1 MVPPLVS
8 SILVLLSCT
17 GEYVYDSA
25 DPEPPKAGRVIELVD
40 DHNYAYDS
48 TIDVPEVATAA
59 ETDLIL
65 SWAGL
70 TEDMQCHETEPVSG
84 VDNVAVLVFANLT
97 QDEVAVGLNDD
108 TLQQADLSVYI
119 SAEPG
124 NATNLDL
131 SELTFYGTDPE
142 ILPFTTPDSGTWL
155 ALLTS
160 GTQIAVGTRAMKFFS
175 PTKGETNTTVAIND
189 ACGMLEFAVELEALE
204 EVPVNVEGPWI
215 IDWSAL
221 TRSGQGYPINLG
233 NIDRVMVAWFAD
245 QEVAG
250 LETNFLDLELVADRL
265 WSMEL
270 DGGAGAELDGLKE
283 SGTDAAFDG
292 FTEDGLWLLA
302 LRCSTCPNPAPQFLT
317 VVYPLAE
324 G

>member
-1 MVPPLVS
+1 MS
-8 SILVLLSCT
+8 SLLVLLGCV

-25 DPEPPKAGRVIELVD
+25 SPEPPKAGRVIELVD

-48 TIDVPEVATAA
+48 TIDVPQVATAA
-59 ETDLIL
+59 GADLTL

-70 TEDMQCHETEPVSG
+70 TEDMQCHDIAPVQD
-84 VDNVAVLVFANLT
+84 VDNVAVLVFSNLT
-97 QDEVAVGLNDD
+97 QPEVAEGLNND

-124 NATNLDL
+124 NATNIDL
-131 SELTFYGTDPE
+131 SELTFYGTDPK

-160 GTQIAVGTRAMKFFS
+160 GTQIAVGTRAMKFFT
-175 PTKGETNTTVAIND
+175 PTKGEENTTVALND
-189 ACGMLEFAVELEALE
+189 ACGMLEFSVELEALE

-221 TRSGQGYPINLG
+221 TLSGQGYPISLG
-233 NIDRVMVAWFAD
+233 NIDRVMVAWFAE
-245 QEVAG
+245 QELAG
-250 LETNFLDLELVADRL
+250 LEEKFLDLELLADRL

-270 DGGAGAELDGLKE
+270 DGGAGAELEGL
-283 SGTDAAFDG
+283 TDSSTGAPFDG
-292 FTEDGLWLLA
+292 FTEDGLWMLA

-317 VVYPLAE
+317 VVRPLSE

>member
-1 MVPPLVS
+1 MVS
-8 SILVLLSCT
+8 SLLALAGCT
-17 GEYVYDSA
+17 GGYVYDSA
-25 DPEPPKAGRVIELVD
+25 DPQPPKAGRVIELVD

-59 ETDLIL
+59 TEDLTL

-70 TEDMQCHETEPVSG
+70 TQDMQCHDIEPVAD

-97 QDEVAVGLNDD
+97 QAEVAVGLNDD

-124 NATNLDL
+124 NATNINL
-131 SELTFYGTDPE
+131 SELTFYGTDPK
-142 ILPFTTPDSGTWL
+142 ILPFTTPDSGAWL

-160 GTQIAVGTRAMKFFS
+160 GTQIAVGTRAMKFFT
-175 PTKGETNTTVAIND
+175 PTKGEANTTVALDD
-189 ACGMLEFAVELEALE
+189 ACGMLSFSVELEAHE
-204 EVPVNVEGPWI
+204 PVPINVEGPWI

-221 TRSGQGYPINLG
+221 TRNGQGYPMNLG
-233 NIDRVMVAWFAD
+233 NIDRVMVAWFEEQD
-245 QEVAG
+245 LTG
-250 LETNFLDLELVADRL
+250 LEERFLDLELIADRL

-270 DGGAGAELDGLKE
+270 DGGAGADLSGLTE
-283 SGTDAAFDG
+283 SGTGAAFGG
-292 FTEDGLWLLA
+292 FTEGGLWMLA

-317 VVYPLAE
+317 TLLPLSE